1 MDKLISMLKEIG
13 LPYVYSHWAQGEVPN
28 TPYICYMM
36 ASNNPFGAD
45 GKVYKD
51 FLDIDL
57 ELYSDKPDKEAQMKI
72 ISVLSK
78 YGIFYTVSE
87 TWIPGEGL
95 YQTWFTFEMEA

>member
-1 MDKLISMLKEIG
+1 MSSANIVK
-13 LPYVYSHWAQGEVPN
+13 
-28 TPYICYMM
+28 
-36 ASNNPFGAD
+36 
-45 GKVYKD
+45 
-51 FLDIDL
+51 
-57 ELYSDKPDKEAQMKI
+57 MKI